1 MSENRFVA
9 IDGET
14 IAYTLTR
21 KSVKNITIRVRESGE
36 VAVTAPTR
44 TAIARIEEILRDK
57 IKFVREGREKMQKKR
72 AALPK
77 PLQLVTG
84 EIIPLFGAPHTIS
97 VLQDS
102 KRRAGTVNGT
112 LYLSVKNPDD
122 AAERYRCFAEFSD
135 ATARAYFANAVAK
148 ALPEFLPKPPKMPT
162 LCYRTMKTRWGA
174 CNYAKQKITFN
185 RSLIF
190 FPPPLIEYVIYHE
203 LAHFHHHDH
212 SKAFWQFLTAKM
224 PDCQARRKA
233 LNEYR
238 PPSLAFEKA

>member
-14 IAYTLTR
+14 IPYTLTR

-36 VAVTAPTR
+36 VAVTAPLR
-44 TAIARIEEILRDK
+44 TTIARLEEILKDK
-57 IKFVREGREKMQKKR
+57 IDFIRAGREKMAKKR
-72 AALPK
+72 AAAPK
-77 PLQLVTG
+77 PLQLLTG
-84 EIIPLFGAPHTIS
+84 EVIPLFGVPHTIS
-97 VLQDS
+97 VVKDE
-102 KRRAGTVNGT
+102 KRRAGLFHGT

-122 AAERYRCFAEFSD
+122 AAERYRCFTEFSD
-135 ATARAYFANAVAK
+135 ATIKAYFTDAVARA
-148 ALPEFLPKPPKMPT
+148 LPKFLPKPPKMPL
-162 LCYRTMKTRWGA
+162 LCYRTMKTRWGV

-190 FPPPLIEYVIYHE
+190 FPHPLIEYVIYHE

-212 SKAFWQFLTAKM
+212 SKVFWQFLTEKM
-224 PDCQARRKA
+224 PDCLTRRKA
-233 LNEYR
+233 LNEYK